1 MTSSWHPGERDRAE
15 ADLARPGSR
24 SALRAALE
32 DAPRDDEFRH
42 HLAAAAALLRAELTQ
57 SRLAK
62 NSRRSLA
69 TRSGW
74 VV

>member
-1 MTSSWHPGERDRAE
+1 MTSSWHPAERDQTE
-15 ADLARPGSR
+15 AIPARPGSR
-24 SALRAALE
+24 SAVRAALE
-32 DAPRDDEFRH
+32 DAPRDDEFSR

-62 NSRRSLA
+62 NSRRSLT

>member
-1 MTSSWHPGERDRAE
+1 MTSSWHPAERGQTGQD
-15 ADLARPGSR
+15 
-24 SALRAALE
+24 LRAVLE
-32 DAPRDDEFRH
+32 DAPQDDEFRR
-42 HLAAAAALLRAELTQ
+42 HLAAAAALLQAELTQ

>member
-1 MTSSWHPGERDRAE
+1 MTSSWHPAERDQAE
-15 ADLARPGSR
+15 ADPARPESR
-24 SALRAALE
+24 SAVRAALE
-32 DAPRDDEFRH
+32 DAARDDEFRR

-62 NSRRSLA
+62 NSRRSPA

>member
-1 MTSSWHPGERDRAE
+1 MTSSWHRAERDQTAG
-15 ADLARPGSR
+15 DLARPGSR
-24 SALRAALE
+24 SARRAALE
-32 DAPRDDEFRH
+32 DAPRDDEFRR
-42 HLAAAAALLRAELTQ
+42 HLAVAAALLRAELTQ

>member
-1 MTSSWHPGERDRAE
+1 MTSSWHRADRDHTQEDLRAE
-15 ADLARPGSR
+15 
-24 SALRAALE
+24 LE
-32 DAPRDDEFRH
+32 DAPRDDEFRR
-42 HLAAAAALLRAELTQ
+42 HLAVAAGLLRAELDQ

>member
-1 MTSSWHPGERDRAE
+1 MTSSWHPAVRGQAE

-24 SALRAALE
+24 SAWRAALE
-32 DAPRDDEFRH
+32 DAPRDDEFSC
-42 HLAAAAALLRAELTQ
+42 HLAAAAALLRAELDQ

>member
-1 MTSSWHPGERDRAE
+1 MTSSWHPAERDQAG
-15 ADLARPGSR
+15 DNLARRGTR

-32 DAPRDDEFRH
+32 DGPRDDEFSR
-42 HLAAAAALLRAELTQ
+42 HLAAAAALLRSELDQ
-57 SRLAK
+57 PRLAK